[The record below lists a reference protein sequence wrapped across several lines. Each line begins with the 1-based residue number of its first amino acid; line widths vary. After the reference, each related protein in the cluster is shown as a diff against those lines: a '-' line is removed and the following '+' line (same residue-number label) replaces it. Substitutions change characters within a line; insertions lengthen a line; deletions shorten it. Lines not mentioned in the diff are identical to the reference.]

1 MYISP
6 SKTKSDDYIYRKKLC
21 KTTFF
26 YNIFQD
32 QSMYIKKLFY

>member
-26 YNIFQD
+26 IIYFK
-32 QSMYIKKLFY
+32 IKVCI